1 MSKHQSAIRDLHT
14 IQDYIRWTYSRF
26 RRSDI
31 FFGHGTDNAWDEAV
45 QLVLGGL
52 SLPPDFPVE
61 HLSSRLTLD
70 EKKRILKFV
79 DLRINKRE
87 PLPYLLGEAW
97 FMGLPFKVTKDTL
110 IPRSPIMALIEN
122 EFQPWLADYPLNI
135 LDMCTGSGCLGIAAA
150 LTFEEAQVDI
160 TDISEAALAVAQENI
175 AYHDV
180 EERVTAI
187 HSDMFSGLAG
197 KQYDL
202 IICNPPYVD
211 ANDYDTAP
219 AEFHNEPQ
227 LALTSG
233 EDGLDFTRFFLT
245 QAADYLHDN
254 GIVVYEVGNSEVA
267 LQEAYPDVPFMWVD
281 LEHGGNGV
289 FVLTKDELKRL
300 QTESQKDLEE

>member
-1 MSKHQSAIRDLHT
+1 MSRHQSAIRDLQT

-26 RRSDI
+26 RNSDI
-31 FFGHGTDNAWDEAV
+31 FYGHGTDNAWDEAV
-45 QLVLGGL
+45 QLVLGSL
-52 SLPPDFPVE
+52 SLPLDFPKE
-61 HLSSRLTLD
+61 HLDSRLTYN

-110 IPRSPIMALIEN
+110 IPRSPIMALIES
-122 EFQPWLADYPLNI
+122 EFQPWLQNYPLNI

-150 LTFEEAQVDI
+150 LTFEEANVDI
-160 TDISEAALAVAQENI
+160 TDVSEAALAVAEQNI
-175 AYHDV
+175 VLHEVQD
-180 EERVTAI
+180 RVTAI
-187 HSDMFSGLAG
+187 HSDMFQGLAG

-211 ANDYDTAP
+211 ASDYNTAP
-219 AEFHNEPQ
+219 EEFHNEPRI
-227 LALTSG
+227 ALTSG
-233 EDGLDFTRFFLT
+233 EDGLDFTRAFLA

-267 LQEAYPDVPFMWVD
+267 LQEAYPDTPFMWVE
-281 LEHGGNGV
+281 LENGGNGV
-289 FVLTKDELKRL
+289 FVLTKDELKTL
-300 QTESQKDLEE
+300 QEE